1 MPKLGCART
10 SRREERKQRTRT
22 VPSSFCPTPH
32 TLGSV
37 EHEDRVSKGEGR
49 FVFSVL
55 ARQGS
60 RRQQKAA
67 SDVGS
72 RCEWLEQYDE
82 WLVSQPDDVRQELDN
97 VPASEIAW
105 QVDGNL
111 HGRQSAAAQYR
122 DRLEEIL
129 TFELKEDYEFIRG
142 KLDVGSTAAKRQ
154 EQCCCTT

>member
-82 WLVSQPDDVRQELDN
+82 WLVSQPRDVRQVENAL
-97 VPASEIAW
+97 ASEI
-105 QVDGNL
+105 VSRLENL
-111 HGRQSAAAQYR
+111 YGRQSAAAHYR
-122 DRLEEIL
+122 ERLERFSL
-129 TFELKEDYEFIRG
+129 M
-142 KLDVGSTAAKRQ
+142 S
-154 EQCCCTT
+154 